1 MAGRV
6 LSAVGSR
13 AYAVARKRG
22 RILVGCAFAA
32 LTLVGCLLVARHL
45 TRTSWPLQ
53 RAHMGLVV
61 LAGGPGNSFCQP
73 SARRMKLAG
82 ASRPGALSRG
92 LRGGRRERR
101 RAAPIQTERAQI
113 TKARGFVGGREVR
126 SGSGVQPRRGCR
138 DPAHACARSRRRRRD
153 TGRYSGPACSAQG
166 HALRTPTRG
175 GRTFSEPQKPALV
188 RDSSQLLA
196 DGGVSGSSVHVR
208 ARETAAACSLGAPSP
223 R

>member
-1 MAGRV
+1 MARFVGRDNVRKRLAPLEGEPGRTTYADGQARIEAAEEVIVVRPPFGLAHAREYETVWLAPLLEALADDHIVAAV
-6 LSAVGSR
+6 LVRLGGYAVG
-13 AYAVARKRG
+13 
-22 RILVGCAFAA
+22 AA
-32 LTLVGCLLVARHL
+32 
-45 TRTSWPLQ
+45 
-53 RAHMGLVV
+53 
-61 LAGGPGNSFCQP
+61 
-73 SARRMKLAG
+73 
-82 ASRPGALSRG
+82 
-92 LRGGRRERR
+92 
-101 RAAPIQTERAQI
+101 IQTERAQI

-126 SGSGVQPRRGCR
+126 GGSGVQPRRGCR

-175 GRTFSEPQKPALV
+175 GRTLSEPQKPALV
-188 RDSSQLLA
+188 RDSSRLLA